1 MNRMTLELLSS
12 HARDLVTRLLEDVE
26 KAKTREE
33 HIRITARANEATH
46 ILYHLE
52 DLAAT
57 ETDDGS
63 QI

>member
-46 ILYHLE
+46 ILHYLE
-52 DLAAT
+52 GLAAT

-63 QI
+63 PI